1 LTDIAAALGL
11 AQLRKCDR
19 FWKRREGYA
28 TLYREGFRDLPEI
41 VCPQASSH
49 VQHAW
54 HLYVIQ
60 LELDR
65 LRINR
70 NEFIHRLQ
78 QAGIGCSVHFI
89 PLHLHPY
96 YSEAFGYRPI
106 DFPVATR
113 TFQRI
118 LSLPLYSKM
127 TETDVA
133 RVIEIVR
140 NLVKENRR

>member
-1 LTDIAAALGL
+1 M
-11 AQLRKCDR
+11 
-19 FWKRREGYA
+19 
-28 TLYREGFRDLPEI
+28 
-41 VCPQASSH
+41 
-49 VQHAW
+49 QHAW

-65 LRINR
+65 LRITR
-70 NEFIHRLQ
+70 DEFIRRLQ

-96 YSEAFGYRPI
+96 YRDTCDYRPD
-106 DFPVATR
+106 DFPVASR
-113 TFQRI
+113 LFQRI

-127 TETDVA
+127 AEADVA

-140 NLVKENRR
+140 NLVKESRR

>member
-1 LTDIAAALGL
+1 
-11 AQLRKCDR
+11 
-19 FWKRREGYA
+19 
-28 TLYREGFRDLPEI
+28 
-41 VCPQASSH
+41 

-60 LELDR
+60 LDLDR

-70 NEFIHRLQ
+70 NEFIQRLQ

-96 YSEAFGYRPI
+96 YRDMYGYQPN
-106 DFPVATR
+106 DLPVSNMVY
-113 TFQRI
+113 QRI

-127 TETDVA
+127 TEADID
-133 RVIEIVR
+133 RVIATVR
-140 NLVKENRR
+140 SLVKESRR